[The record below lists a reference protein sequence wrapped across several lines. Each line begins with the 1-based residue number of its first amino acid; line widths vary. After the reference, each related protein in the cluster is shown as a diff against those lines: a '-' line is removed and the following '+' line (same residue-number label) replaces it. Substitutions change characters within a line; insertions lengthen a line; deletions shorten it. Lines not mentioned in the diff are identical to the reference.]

1 MIAKAARLLVR
12 AAGWLLTPI
21 ATIVTAALG
30 ALVGASLSVRLSPAG
45 GLAASLVAGLIGA
58 TIGLAAWLRLLRR
71 SPELRD
77 VLAVTPEGVPTDQ
90 GIAEVLGPEPKDN
103 PERTGNES

>member
-1 MIAKAARLLVR
+1 MIAQAARLLVR

-21 ATIVTAALG
+21 ATIVAAALG
-30 ALVGASLSVRLSPAG
+30 ALVGASLSARLSPVG
-45 GLAASLVAGLIGA
+45 GLAVSSVGGLIGA
-58 TIGLAAWLRLLRR
+58 TVGLTLWLRLLRR

-77 VLAVTPEGVPTDQ
+77 VLAVTTEGVPTDQ
-90 GIAEVLGPEPKDN
+90 GIAEVLGTDPKDN